1 MVSIA
6 IVSFAKFKKK
16 QSRASMSA
24 VMNYAM
30 KTEKTLYEGDR
41 LVSGLNCSPE
51 TIYHEFINT
60 KLFHGKDSGRMY
72 YHMVQSF
79 PKGED
84 VPPKIAHEMA
94 VKLAEYFKDYEVLIC
109 THTDR
114 DHIHSHFIINSVAF
128 DSGRK
133 FHISTPEIEPI
144 RQLNDKLCM
153 EYGFEICKPKQKHE
167 RTKSMSV
174 SEYHAAAKGESW
186 KMRLVN
192 TIDEC
197 MKYAGNKDEFIQL
210 MEFEGYGVKWTD
222 TRKSITYTTPK
233 GMKCRDDRLHES
245 KYLKERMELE
255 LRIRQEIVAGG
266 TQTAE
271 QTTATDRVVTTAN
284 AQILSSDTGEI
295 GQSVLQSERH
305 LGWDRGFAES
315 AESLAAADPQSR
327 KTDKQP
333 TQQGGFGEIGQEIV
347 GDEQDTITGWERE
360 REAFFSAQ
368 TETTANRMDS
378 FALDTH
384 QLATLGSDIVSL
396 GRSVESLGESP
407 PVRDATTTI
416 TPSTRRKKKLA
427 VGQKEDDHENQ
438 EFKMTM

>member
-1 MVSIA
+1 
-6 IVSFAKFKKK
+6 
-16 QSRASMSA
+16 MSA

-30 KTEKTLYEGDR
+30 KTEKTLFEGDR

-94 VKLAEYFKDYEVLIC
+94 VKLAEHFKDYEVLIC

-114 DHIHSHFIINSVAF
+114 DHIHSHFIINSVAIE
-128 DSGRK
+128 SGRK

-153 EYGFEICKPKQKHE
+153 EYGFEICRPKPKHE
-167 RTKSMSV
+167 HSKSMSV
-174 SEYHAAAKGESW
+174 AEYHAAAKGESW
-186 KMRLVN
+186 KMRLMN

-197 MKYAGNKDEFIQL
+197 MKYAGSKAEFIDL

-255 LRIRQEIVAGG
+255 LRIRQEIITGR
-266 TQTAE
+266 TQTE
-271 QTTATDRVVTTAN
+271 KQISTTITAAD
-284 AQILSSDTGEI
+284 AQCLSSGTGKT
-295 GQSVLQSERH
+295 GQSVLQPEHH
-305 LGWDRGFAES
+305 LGWGRGFPEPTKILATTDQQSQKPDGQS
-315 AESLAAADPQSR
+315 ANTGSAGANEQEPFAD
-327 KTDKQP
+327 T
-333 TQQGGFGEIGQEIV
+333 
-347 GDEQDTITGWERE
+347 GDFITGWEQE
-360 REAFFSAQ
+360 REAFFSAE
-368 TETTANRMDS
+368 TEITANRMDS
-378 FALDTH
+378 MALDTN
-384 QLATLGSDIVSL
+384 QLATLGSDIIRL
-396 GRSVESLGESP
+396 GRSVESLNQSV
-407 PVRDATTTI
+407 PVRDSTTQKVVNEH
-416 TPSTRRKKKLA
+416 KKG
-427 VGQKEDDHENQ
+427 VGQKQDDHSGYDFEM
-438 EFKMTM
+438 KM

>member
-30 KTEKTLYEGDR
+30 KTEKTLFEDER

-51 TIYHEFINT
+51 TVYHEFINT
-60 KLFHGKDSGRMY
+60 KLYHGKDSGRMY

-114 DHIHSHFIINSVAF
+114 DHIHSHFIINSVALET
-128 DSGRK
+128 GRK

-144 RQLNDKLCM
+144 RHLNDRLCM
-153 EYGFEICKPKQKHE
+153 EYGFEICKPKPKHE
-167 RTKSMSV
+167 HSKSMSV

-197 MKYAGNKDEFIQL
+197 MKYAGSKDEFIQL

-222 TRKSITYTTPK
+222 TRKNITYTTPK

-255 LRIRQEIVAGG
+255 LRIRQEIVAGR

-271 QTTATDRVVTTAN
+271 QTTATPRADAHSF
-284 AQILSSDTGEI
+284 SSDTGEI

-315 AESLAAADPQSR
+315 AESLATAEPQPQKPDGQSANTGSAGSNEQEPFAD
-327 KTDKQP
+327 TED
-333 TQQGGFGEIGQEIV
+333 F
-347 GDEQDTITGWERE
+347 ITGWGQERE
-360 REAFFSAQ
+360 SFFSTQAEATQ
-368 TETTANRMDS
+368 HKLDNLP
-378 FALDTH
+378 LDTN
-384 QLATLGSDIVSL
+384 QLASLSSDIIRL
-396 GRSVESLGESP
+396 GRSVECLGQSA
-407 PVRDATTTI
+407 PVRDSTTQI
-416 TPSTRRKKKLA
+416 VVHERKRGHGHKK
-427 VGQKEDDHENQ
+427 DDHESQ
-438 EFKMTM
+438 EYKMTM

>member
-1 MVSIA
+1 
-6 IVSFAKFKKK
+6 
-16 QSRASMSA
+16 MSA

-30 KTEKTLYEGDR
+30 KTEKTLCEGER

-51 TIYHEFINT
+51 TVYHEFINT
-60 KLFHGKDSGRMY
+60 KLLHGKDSGRMY

-94 VKLAEYFKDYEVLIC
+94 VRLAEHFKDYEVLIC

-144 RQLNDKLCM
+144 RQLNDRLCM
-153 EYGFEICKPKQKHE
+153 EYGFEICQPKSKYD
-167 RTKSMSV
+167 RTKSMGV

-186 KMRLVN
+186 KMRLMN

-197 MKYAGNKDEFIQL
+197 MKHAASKDEFIEL

-255 LRIRQEIVAGG
+255 LRIRQEIITGR

-271 QTTATDRVVTTAN
+271 QTTGIGRTD
-284 AQILSSDTGEI
+284 AQSLSSDTAG
-295 GQSVLQSERH
+295 
-305 LGWDRGFAES
+305 LGRAVRDFAHD
-315 AESLAAADPQSR
+315 AGADESLAAAEPQPQNA
-327 KTDKQP
+327 DEQP
-333 TQQGGFGEIGQEIV
+333 ADTGRLGEIEQEPV
-347 GDEQDTITGWERE
+347 PDTADLITGWEQE
-360 REAFFSAQ
+360 RKIFFSAQ
-368 TETTANRMDS
+368 AEIAENRMDGL
-378 FALDTH
+378 ALDTN
-384 QLATLGSDIVSL
+384 QLASLGSDIISL
-396 GRSVESLGESP
+396 GRSVESLSQP
-407 PVRDATTTI
+407 VPVRDSTTR
-416 TPSTRRKKKLA
+416 PAVKEHKKG
-427 VGQKEDDHENQ
+427 VGQKQDDHSGYDFEM
-438 EFKMTM
+438 KM

>member
-1 MVSIA
+1 
-6 IVSFAKFKKK
+6 
-16 QSRASMSA
+16 MSA

-30 KTEKTLYEGDR
+30 KTEKTLFEGER
-41 LVSGLNCSPE
+41 LVSGLNCSPQ
-51 TIYHEFINT
+51 TVYHEFINT
-60 KLFHGKDSGRMY
+60 KLYHGKDSGRMY

-84 VPPKIAHEMA
+84 VPPKVAHEMA

-144 RQLNDKLCM
+144 RQLNDKLCI
-153 EYGFEICKPKQKHE
+153 EYGFEICKPKQKYEH
-167 RTKSMSV
+167 TKSMSV

-233 GMKCRDDRLHES
+233 GMKCRDNRLHES

-255 LRIRQEIVAGG
+255 LRIRQEIVAGR

-271 QTTATDRVVTTAN
+271 QITATPRADAH
-284 AQILSSDTGEI
+284 AFSSDTGEI

-315 AESLAAADPQSR
+315 AESLATAEPQSR
-327 KTDKQP
+327 NPDEQP
-333 TQQGGFGEIGQEIV
+333 TQQVRFGETGQEIV
-347 GDEQDTITGWERE
+347 GDEQNTITGWEQE
-360 REAFFSAQ
+360 RETFFSAQ
-368 TETTANRMDS
+368 AEATQHKRDS
-378 FALDTH
+378 LPLDIH
-384 QLATLGSDIVSL
+384 QLASLGGNIISL
-396 GRSVESLGESP
+396 GRSVESLGQST
-407 PVRDATTTI
+407 PVRDSTTRLTVKEH
-416 TPSTRRKKKLA
+416 KKG
-427 VGQKEDDHENQ
+427 VGQKQDDHSGYDFEM
-438 EFKMTM
+438 KM

>member
-30 KTEKTLYEGDR
+30 KTEKTLFEGER

-51 TIYHEFINT
+51 TVYHEFINT
-60 KLFHGKDSGRMY
+60 KLYHGKVSGRMY

-94 VKLAEYFKDYEVLIC
+94 VKLAEHFKDYEVLIC

-144 RQLNDKLCM
+144 RQLNDRLCM
-153 EYGFEICKPKQKHE
+153 EYGFEICQPKPKYD

-174 SEYHAAAKGESW
+174 AEYHAAVKGESW
-186 KMRLVN
+186 KIRLMN

-197 MKYAGNKDEFIQL
+197 MKHAASKDEFIEL

-233 GMKCRDDRLHES
+233 GMKCRDDRLHET

-255 LRIRQEIVAGG
+255 LRIRQEIITGR

-271 QTTATDRVVTTAN
+271 QTTGIGRTDTES
-284 AQILSSDTGEI
+284 LSSDTA
-295 GQSVLQSERH
+295 
-305 LGWDRGFAES
+305 GFGRAVRDFTHN
-315 AESLAAADPQSR
+315 AGADESLATADPQYQN
-327 KTDKQP
+327 TDVQP
-333 TQQGGFGEIGQEIV
+333 ADTGRLGEIEQEPV
-347 GDEQDTITGWERE
+347 TDTADLITGWEQE
-360 REAFFSAQ
+360 RQVFFSAQ
-368 TETTANRMDS
+368 TEIAENRMDGL
-378 FALDTH
+378 ALDTN
-384 QLATLGSDIVSL
+384 QLASLGSDIISL
-396 GRSVESLGESP
+396 GRSVESLSQP
-407 PVRDATTTI
+407 VPVRDSTTR
-416 TPSTRRKKKLA
+416 PAVKEHKKG
-427 VGQKEDDHENQ
+427 VGQKQDDHSGYDFEM
-438 EFKMTM
+438 KM

>member
-1 MVSIA
+1 
-6 IVSFAKFKKK
+6 
-16 QSRASMSA
+16 MSA

-30 KTEKTLYEGDR
+30 KTEKTLFDGDR

-51 TIYHEFINT
+51 TVYHEFINT

-79 PKGED
+79 PKGEN

-94 VKLAEYFKDYEVLIC
+94 VKLAEHFKDYEVLIC

-114 DHIHSHFIINSVAF
+114 NHIHSHFIINSVAF

-144 RQLNDKLCM
+144 WQLNDRLCM
-153 EYGFEICKPKQKHE
+153 EFGFEICQPKPKYD

-174 SEYHAAAKGESW
+174 AEYHAAAKGESW
-186 KMRLVN
+186 KMRLMN

-197 MKYAGNKDEFIQL
+197 MKYAVSKEQFIEL

-245 KYLKERMELE
+245 KYSKERMELE
-255 LRIRQEIVAGG
+255 LRIRQEIITGR

-271 QTTATDRVVTTAN
+271 QTTATGRAISTID
-284 AQILSSDTGEI
+284 AQFLSSDTGET
-295 GQSVLQSERH
+295 GQSILQPGRH
-305 LGWDRGFAES
+305 LGWDRGFAGS
-315 AESLAAADPQSR
+315 AESLATAEPPSRNPDEQS
-327 KTDKQP
+327 
-333 TQQGGFGEIGQEIV
+333 TQQGRFGETGQEIV

-378 FALDTH
+378 FALDTN
-384 QLATLGSDIVSL
+384 QLTTLGSDIIRL
-396 GRSVESLGESP
+396 GRSVESLDLSA
-407 PVRDATTTI
+407 PVIDSTTQI
-416 TPSTRRKKKLA
+416 VVHERKRGHGHKK
-427 VGQKEDDHENQ
+427 DDHESQ
-438 EFKMTM
+438 EYKMTM

>member
-1 MVSIA
+1 
-6 IVSFAKFKKK
+6 
-16 QSRASMSA
+16 MSA

-30 KTEKTLYEGDR
+30 KTEKTLFKGER

-51 TIYHEFINT
+51 TVYHEFINT
-60 KLFHGKDSGRMY
+60 KLYHGKDSGRMY

-94 VKLAEYFKDYEVLIC
+94 VKLAEHFKDYEVLIC

-114 DHIHSHFIINSVAF
+114 DHIHSHFIINSVALET
-128 DSGRK
+128 GRK

-144 RQLNDKLCM
+144 RQLNDRLCM
-153 EYGFEICKPKQKHE
+153 EYGFEVCKPKPKHE
-167 RTKSMSV
+167 RSKSMSV
-174 SEYHAAAKGESW
+174 SEYHAAAKGDSW

-197 MKYAGNKDEFIQL
+197 MKYAVSKEQFIEL

-222 TRKSITYTTPK
+222 SRKSITYTTPK

-255 LRIRQEIVAGG
+255 LRIRQEIVAGR

-271 QTTATDRVVTTAN
+271 QITATPRADAH
-284 AQILSSDTGEI
+284 AISSDTGEI

-315 AESLAAADPQSR
+315 AESLATAEPQSR
-327 KTDKQP
+327 NPDEQP
-333 TQQGGFGEIGQEIV
+333 TEQGGFRETGQEIV
-347 GDEQDTITGWERE
+347 GVEQDTITGWEQE
-360 REAFFSAQ
+360 RESFFSTQAEATQ
-368 TETTANRMDS
+368 HKLDNLP
-378 FALDTH
+378 LDTN
-384 QLATLGSDIVSL
+384 QLASLSSDIISL
-396 GRSVESLGESP
+396 GRSVESLSQP
-407 PVRDATTTI
+407 TPVRDSTTQKVVHE
-416 TPSTRRKKKLA
+416 RKRGHGHKK
-427 VGQKEDDHENQ
+427 DDHESQ
-438 EFKMTM
+438 EYKMTM

>member
-1 MVSIA
+1 
-6 IVSFAKFKKK
+6 
-16 QSRASMSA
+16 MSA

-30 KTEKTLYEGDR
+30 KTEKTLFKGER

-51 TIYHEFINT
+51 TVYHEFINT
-60 KLFHGKDSGRMY
+60 KLYHGKDSGRMY

-94 VKLAEYFKDYEVLIC
+94 VKLAEHFKDYEVLIC

-114 DHIHSHFIINSVAF
+114 DHIHSHFIINSVALET
-128 DSGRK
+128 GRK

-144 RQLNDKLCM
+144 RQLNDRLCM
-153 EYGFEICKPKQKHE
+153 EYGFEVCKPKPKHE
-167 RTKSMSV
+167 RSKSMSV
-174 SEYHAAAKGESW
+174 SEYHAAAKGDSW

-197 MKYAGNKDEFIQL
+197 MKYAVSKEQFIEL

-222 TRKSITYTTPK
+222 SRKSITYTTPK

-255 LRIRQEIVAGG
+255 LRIRQEIVAGR

-271 QTTATDRVVTTAN
+271 QTTATPRADAHSF
-284 AQILSSDTGEI
+284 SSDTGEI

-315 AESLAAADPQSR
+315 AESLATAEPQSR
-327 KTDKQP
+327 NPDEQP
-333 TQQGGFGEIGQEIV
+333 TEQGGFRETGQEIV
-347 GDEQDTITGWERE
+347 GVEQDTITGWEQE
-360 REAFFSAQ
+360 RESFFSTQAEATQ
-368 TETTANRMDS
+368 HKLDNLP
-378 FALDTH
+378 LDTN
-384 QLATLGSDIVSL
+384 QLASLSSDIISL
-396 GRSVESLGESP
+396 GRSMESLDQSA
-407 PVRDATTTI
+407 PVIDSTTQI
-416 TPSTRRKKKLA
+416 VVHERKRGHGHKK
-427 VGQKEDDHENQ
+427 DDHESQ
-438 EFKMTM
+438 EYKMTM

>member
-30 KTEKTLYEGDR
+30 KTEKTLFEDER

-51 TIYHEFINT
+51 TVYHEFINT
-60 KLFHGKDSGRMY
+60 KLLHGKDSGRMY

-94 VKLAEYFKDYEVLIC
+94 VRLAEHFKDYEVLIC

-144 RQLNDKLCM
+144 RQLNDRLCM
-153 EYGFEICKPKQKHE
+153 EFGFEICQPKPKYD

-174 SEYHAAAKGESW
+174 AEYHAAAKGESW
-186 KMRLVN
+186 KMRLMN

-197 MKYAGNKDEFIQL
+197 MKHAGSKPEFIEL

-255 LRIRQEIVAGG
+255 LRIRQEIITGR

-271 QTTATDRVVTTAN
+271 QTTANERAITTADT
-284 AQILSSDTGEI
+284 QSLSSDTAGLGRAVRDFTHDAGADEIITTADQQHQNTAEQPANENGVGEN
-295 GQSVLQSERH
+295 QQEPLT
-305 LGWDRGFAES
+305 DT
-315 AESLAAADPQSR
+315 ADL
-327 KTDKQP
+327 
-333 TQQGGFGEIGQEIV
+333 
-347 GDEQDTITGWERE
+347 ITG
-360 REAFFSAQ
+360 
-368 TETTANRMDS
+368 
-378 FALDTH
+378 
-384 QLATLGSDIVSL
+384 
-396 GRSVESLGESP
+396 
-407 PVRDATTTI
+407 
-416 TPSTRRKKKLA
+416 
-427 VGQKEDDHENQ
+427 
-438 EFKMTM
+438 

>member
-1 MVSIA
+1 
-6 IVSFAKFKKK
+6 
-16 QSRASMSA
+16 MSA

-30 KTEKTLYEGDR
+30 KTEKTLYDGER
-41 LVSGLNCSPE
+41 LVSGLNCSPQ
-51 TIYHEFINT
+51 TVYHEFINT
-60 KLFHGKDSGRMY
+60 KLLHGKDSGRMY

-94 VKLAEYFKDYEVLIC
+94 VKLAEHFKDYEVLIC

-144 RQLNDKLCM
+144 RQLNDRLCM
-153 EYGFEICKPKQKHE
+153 EYGFEVCQPKPKYD
-167 RTKSMSV
+167 RTKSMSI
-174 SEYHAAAKGESW
+174 SEYHAAVKGESW
-186 KMRLVN
+186 KMRLMN

-197 MKYAGNKDEFIQL
+197 MKYAADKEQFIEL

-233 GMKCRDDRLHES
+233 GMKCRDDRLHEP

-255 LRIRQEIVAGG
+255 LRIRQEIIAGR

-271 QTTATDRVVTTAN
+271 QISTIITATDS
-284 AQILSSDTGEI
+284 QSLSSDTAG
-295 GQSVLQSERH
+295 
-305 LGWDRGFAES
+305 LGRAVRDVAHDAGAD
-315 AESLAAADPQSR
+315 ESLAAAGPQPQNAGQQLAHTG
-327 KTDKQP
+327 TD
-333 TQQGGFGEIGQEIV
+333 GANGQEPV
-347 GDEQDTITGWERE
+347 ADTAELITGWEEE
-360 REAFFSAQ
+360 RAFFFSPQA
-368 TETTANRMDS
+368 EIAANQLDG

-384 QLATLGSDIVSL
+384 QLATIGSDIVSL
-396 GRSVESLGESP
+396 GRSVESLTQST
-407 PVRDATTTI
+407 PVRD
-416 TPSTRRKKKLA
+416 STSRPAVKEHKKG
-427 VGQKEDDHENQ
+427 VGQKQDDHSGYDFEM
-438 EFKMTM
+438 KM

>member
-1 MVSIA
+1 
-6 IVSFAKFKKK
+6 
-16 QSRASMSA
+16 MSA

-30 KTEKTLYEGDR
+30 KTEKTLFEDER

-51 TIYHEFINT
+51 TAYYEFINT
-60 KLFHGKDSGRMY
+60 KLLHGKDSGRMY

-94 VKLAEYFKDYEVLIC
+94 VRLAEHFKDYEVLIC

-144 RQLNDKLCM
+144 RQLNDRLCM
-153 EYGFEICKPKQKHE
+153 EYGFEICQPKPKYD

-174 SEYHAAAKGESW
+174 AEYHAAAKGESW
-186 KMRLVN
+186 KMRLMN

-197 MKYAGNKDEFIQL
+197 MKHAGSKDEFIEL

-255 LRIRQEIVAGG
+255 LRIRQEIVAGR

-271 QTTATDRVVTTAN
+271 QTTANERAITTADT
-284 AQILSSDTGEI
+284 QSLSSDTAG
-295 GQSVLQSERH
+295 
-305 LGWDRGFAES
+305 LGRTVRDFAHHPG
-315 AESLAAADPQSR
+315 ADESLAAAEPQPQNANE
-327 KTDKQP
+327 QP
-333 TQQGGFGEIGQEIV
+333 ADTVRLGEIKQEPV
-347 GDEQDTITGWERE
+347 TDTADLITGWEEE
-360 REAFFSAQ
+360 REIFFSAQ
-368 TETTANRMDS
+368 AEIAPNRMDGL
-378 FALDTH
+378 ALDTH
-384 QLATLGSDIVSL
+384 QLAAIGSDIISL
-396 GRSVESLGESP
+396 GRSVESLSQP
-407 PVRDATTTI
+407 VPVRDSTTQKGVHE
-416 TPSTRRKKKLA
+416 RKKG
-427 VGQKEDDHENQ
+427 VGQKQDDHSGYDFEM
-438 EFKMTM
+438 KM

>member
-1 MVSIA
+1 
-6 IVSFAKFKKK
+6 
-16 QSRASMSA
+16 MSA

-30 KTEKTLYEGDR
+30 KTEKTLCEGDR

-51 TIYHEFINT
+51 TVYHEFINT
-60 KLFHGKDSGRMY
+60 KLLHGKDSGRMY

-79 PKGED
+79 PKGEN

-94 VKLAEYFKDYEVLIC
+94 VKLAEHFKDYEVLIC

-114 DHIHSHFIINSVAF
+114 DHIHSHFIINSVALEN
-128 DSGRK
+128 GRK

-144 RQLNDKLCM
+144 RQLNDKLCI
-153 EYGFEICKPKQKHE
+153 EYGFEICRSKPKHE
-167 RTKSMSV
+167 HIKSMRV
-174 SEYHAAAKGESW
+174 AEYHAAAKGESW
-186 KMRLVN
+186 KMRLMN

-197 MKYAGNKDEFIQL
+197 MKYAGSKDEFIQL

-271 QTTATDRVVTTAN
+271 QITATPRAD
-284 AQILSSDTGEI
+284 AQSLSSDTGET
-295 GQSVLQSERH
+295 GQSVLQSEPH
-305 LGWDRGFAES
+305 LGGDRGFAES
-315 AESLAAADPQSR
+315 AESIAAAEPQPQNS
-327 KTDKQP
+327 DEQP
-333 TQQGGFGEIGQEIV
+333 TDTGRLGEIEQEPIT
-347 GDEQDTITGWERE
+347 DTAGLITGWEEE

-378 FALDTH
+378 FALDTN
-384 QLATLGSDIVSL
+384 QLTTLGSDIIRL
-396 GRSVESLGESP
+396 GRSVESLDLSA
-407 PVRDATTTI
+407 PVIDSTTQI
-416 TPSTRRKKKLA
+416 VVHERKRGHGHKK
-427 VGQKEDDHENQ
+427 DDHESQ
-438 EFKMTM
+438 EYKMTM

>member
-1 MVSIA
+1 
-6 IVSFAKFKKK
+6 
-16 QSRASMSA
+16 MSA

-30 KTEKTLYEGDR
+30 KTEKTLFEGER

-51 TIYHEFINT
+51 TVYHEFINT

-84 VPPKIAHEMA
+84 VPPKIAHKMA

-114 DHIHSHFIINSVAF
+114 DHIHSHFIINSVAIEN
-128 DSGRK
+128 GRK

-153 EYGFEICKPKQKHE
+153 EYGFEICKPKPKYE

-197 MKYAGNKDEFIQL
+197 MKYAGSKDEFIQL

-222 TRKSITYTTPK
+222 TRKSVTYTTPK
-233 GMKCRDDRLHES
+233 GMKCRDERLHES

-255 LRIRQEIVAGG
+255 LRIRQEIIAGR

-271 QTTATDRVVTTAN
+271 QTTATPRADAHSF
-284 AQILSSDTGEI
+284 SSDTGET
-295 GQSVLQSERH
+295 GQSILQSEHH
-305 LGWDRGFAES
+305 LGWDRGFTEPTKILATADQQPQKPDGQS
-315 AESLAAADPQSR
+315 ANTGSAGANEQEPFAD
-327 KTDKQP
+327 TED
-333 TQQGGFGEIGQEIV
+333 F
-347 GDEQDTITGWERE
+347 ITGWEQE

-368 TETTANRMDS
+368 VEATQHKLDS
-378 FALDTH
+378 LSLDTN
-384 QLATLGSDIVSL
+384 QLASIGSDIISL
-396 GRSVESLGESP
+396 GRSVESLDQS
-407 PVRDATTTI
+407 ATVIDSTTQI
-416 TPSTRRKKKLA
+416 VVHERKRGHGHKK
-427 VGQKEDDHENQ
+427 DDHENQ
-438 EFKMTM
+438 EYKMTM

>member
-1 MVSIA
+1 
-6 IVSFAKFKKK
+6 
-16 QSRASMSA
+16 
-24 VMNYAM
+24 M
-30 KTEKTLYEGDR
+30 KTEKTLYEGER

-51 TIYHEFINT
+51 TVYHEFINT
-60 KLFHGKDSGRMY
+60 KLLHCKDSGRMY

-94 VKLAEYFKDYEVLIC
+94 VRLAEHFKDYEVLIC

-144 RQLNDKLCM
+144 RQLNDRLCM
-153 EYGFEICKPKQKHE
+153 EYGFEICQPKPKYD

-174 SEYHAAAKGESW
+174 AEYHAAVKGESW
-186 KMRLVN
+186 KIRLMN

-197 MKYAGNKDEFIQL
+197 MKHAASKDEFIEL

-233 GMKCRDDRLHES
+233 GMKCRDDRLHET

-255 LRIRQEIVAGG
+255 LRIRQEIITGR

-271 QTTATDRVVTTAN
+271 QTTANERAITTADT
-284 AQILSSDTGEI
+284 QSLSSDTAGLGRAVRDFAHDAGAGEI
-295 GQSVLQSERH
+295 ITTADQQH
-305 LGWDRGFAES
+305 QNTAE
-315 AESLAAADPQSR
+315 
-327 KTDKQP
+327 QP
-333 TQQGGFGEIGQEIV
+333 TNENGVGENQQEPLT
-347 GDEQDTITGWERE
+347 DTADLITGWEQE
-360 REAFFSAQ
+360 RQIFFSAQ
-368 TETTANRMDS
+368 AEIAENRMGGL
-378 FALDTH
+378 ALDTN
-384 QLATLGSDIVSL
+384 QLASLGSDIIRL
-396 GRSVESLGESP
+396 GRSVESLSQP
-407 PVRDATTTI
+407 VPVRDSTTR
-416 TPSTRRKKKLA
+416 PAVKEHKKG
-427 VGQKEDDHENQ
+427 VGQKQDDHSGYDFEM
-438 EFKMTM
+438 KM

>member
-1 MVSIA
+1 
-6 IVSFAKFKKK
+6 
-16 QSRASMSA
+16 MSA

-30 KTEKTLYEGDR
+30 ETEKTLFEGER

-51 TIYHEFINT
+51 TVYYEFINT
-60 KLFHGKDSGRMY
+60 KLLHGKDSGRMY
-72 YHMVQSF
+72 YHMTQSF

-94 VKLAEYFKDYEVLIC
+94 VKLAEHFKDYEVLIC

-144 RQLNDKLCM
+144 RQLNDRLCM
-153 EYGFEICKPKQKHE
+153 EYGFEICQPKPKYE

-186 KMRLVN
+186 KMRLMN

-197 MKYAGNKDEFIQL
+197 MKHAGSKAEFIEL

-233 GMKCRDDRLHES
+233 GIKCRDDRLHES

-255 LRIRQEIVAGG
+255 LRIRQEIITGR

-271 QTTATDRVVTTAN
+271 QTTANERAVTTADT
-284 AQILSSDTGEI
+284 QSLSADTA
-295 GQSVLQSERH
+295 
-305 LGWDRGFAES
+305 GFGRAVRDFTHD
-315 AESLAAADPQSR
+315 AGADESLAAAEPQPQNA
-327 KTDKQP
+327 DEQP
-333 TQQGGFGEIGQEIV
+333 ADTGRLGEIEQEPV
-347 GDEQDTITGWERE
+347 TDTADLITGWEKE
-360 REAFFSAQ
+360 RQIFFSAQ
-368 TETTANRMDS
+368 AEITANRMGS
-378 FALDTH
+378 LALDTH
-384 QLATLGSDIVSL
+384 QLATLGSDIIRL
-396 GRSVESLGESP
+396 GRSVESFSQP
-407 PVRDATTTI
+407 VPVRDSTTQKVVHEH
-416 TPSTRRKKKLA
+416 KKG
-427 VGQKEDDHENQ
+427 VGQKQDDHSGYDFEM
-438 EFKMTM
+438 KM

>member
-30 KTEKTLYEGDR
+30 KTEKTLFEGER

-51 TIYHEFINT
+51 TVYYEFINT
-60 KLFHGKDSGRMY
+60 KLLHGKDSGRMY

-94 VKLAEYFKDYEVLIC
+94 VRLAEHFKDYEVLIC

-144 RQLNDKLCM
+144 RQLNDRLCM
-153 EYGFEICKPKQKHE
+153 EYGFEICQPKSKYD

-186 KMRLVN
+186 KMRLMN

-197 MKYAGNKDEFIQL
+197 MKHAASKDEFIEL

-233 GMKCRDDRLHES
+233 GMKCRDDRLHET

-255 LRIRQEIVAGG
+255 LRIRQEIITGR
-266 TQTAE
+266 TQTE
-271 QTTATDRVVTTAN
+271 KQISSTITATDSRS
-284 AQILSSDTGEI
+284 LSSDTGET
-295 GQSVLQSERH
+295 GQSVLQSEPH
-305 LGWDRGFAES
+305 LGGDRGFTES
-315 AESLAAADPQSR
+315 AESIAAAEPQPQNA
-327 KTDKQP
+327 DEQP
-333 TQQGGFGEIGQEIV
+333 ADTGRLGEIEQEPV
-347 GDEQDTITGWERE
+347 TDTADLITGWEEE

-368 TETTANRMDS
+368 TEITANRMDS
-378 FALDTH
+378 LALDTH
-384 QLATLGSDIVSL
+384 QLVTLGSDIIRL
-396 GRSVESLGESP
+396 GRSVESLSQP
-407 PVRDATTTI
+407 VPVRDSTTQKVV
-416 TPSTRRKKKLA
+416 REHKKG
-427 VGQKEDDHENQ
+427 VGQKQDDHSGYDFEM
-438 EFKMTM
+438 KM

>member
-1 MVSIA
+1 
-6 IVSFAKFKKK
+6 
-16 QSRASMSA
+16 MSA

-30 KTEKTLYEGDR
+30 KTEKTLCEGER
-41 LVSGLNCSPE
+41 LVSGLNCSPQ
-51 TIYHEFINT
+51 TVYHEFINT
-60 KLFHGKDSGRMY
+60 KLLHGKDSGRMY

-84 VPPKIAHEMA
+84 VPPKLAHEMA
-94 VKLAEYFKDYEVLIC
+94 VKLAEHFKDYEVLIC

-114 DHIHSHFIINSVAF
+114 DHIHSHFIINSVALET
-128 DSGRK
+128 GRK

-144 RQLNDKLCM
+144 RQLNDRLCM
-153 EYGFEICKPKQKHE
+153 EYGFEICKPKPKFD

-174 SEYHAAAKGESW
+174 AEYHAAAKGESW
-186 KMRLVN
+186 KMRLMN

-197 MKYAGNKDEFIQL
+197 MKYAVSKAQFVEL
-210 MEFEGYGVKWTD
+210 MEFEGYSVKWAD
-222 TRKSITYTTPK
+222 SRKSITYTTPK
-233 GMKCRDDRLHES
+233 GMKCRDDRLHET

-255 LRIRQEIVAGG
+255 LRIRQKIITGR
-266 TQTAE
+266 TQTEE
-271 QTTATDRVVTTAN
+271 QISTTITTTDSQSLSPDTA
-284 AQILSSDTGEI
+284 G
-295 GQSVLQSERH
+295 
-305 LGWDRGFAES
+305 LGRAIRDFNHDEEPT
-315 AESLAAADPQSR
+315 ESLATAEPQHQNADE
-327 KTDKQP
+327 QP
-333 TQQGGFGEIGQEIV
+333 THEDGVGENQQEPV
-347 GDEQDTITGWERE
+347 ADTADLITGWEQE
-360 REAFFSAQ
+360 RAFLFSAQ
-368 TETTANRMDS
+368 VEATQHKLDGFT
-378 FALDTH
+378 LDTH

>member
-1 MVSIA
+1 
-6 IVSFAKFKKK
+6 
-16 QSRASMSA
+16 MSA

-30 KTEKTLYEGDR
+30 KTEKTLFEGER

-51 TIYHEFINT
+51 TVYHEFINT
-60 KLFHGKDSGRMY
+60 KLYHGKNSGRMY

-79 PKGED
+79 PKGEN

-94 VKLAEYFKDYEVLIC
+94 VKLAEHFKDYEVLIC

-114 DHIHSHFIINSVAF
+114 DHIHSHFIINSVAME
-128 DSGRK
+128 SGKK

-153 EYGFEICKPKQKHE
+153 EYGFEICKPKPKHE

-174 SEYHAAAKGESW
+174 AEYHAAAKGESW
-186 KMRLVN
+186 KMRLMN

-197 MKYAGNKDEFIQL
+197 MKYAGSKDEFIQL

-255 LRIRQEIVAGG
+255 LRIRQEILAGG

-271 QTTATDRVVTTAN
+271 QTTATPRADAHSF
-284 AQILSSDTGEI
+284 SSDTGEI

-305 LGWDRGFAES
+305 LGWDRGFTEPTKILATADQQSQKPDGQS
-315 AESLAAADPQSR
+315 ANTGSAGANEQEPFAD
-327 KTDKQP
+327 TED
-333 TQQGGFGEIGQEIV
+333 F
-347 GDEQDTITGWERE
+347 ITGWEQE

-368 TETTANRMDS
+368 VEATQHKLDS
-378 FALDTH
+378 LSLDTN
-384 QLATLGSDIVSL
+384 QLASIGSDIISL
-396 GRSVESLGESP
+396 GRSVESLDQS
-407 PVRDATTTI
+407 ATVIDSTTQI
-416 TPSTRRKKKLA
+416 VVHERKRGHGHKK
-427 VGQKEDDHENQ
+427 DDHENQ
-438 EFKMTM
+438 EYKMTM

>member
-1 MVSIA
+1 
-6 IVSFAKFKKK
+6 
-16 QSRASMSA
+16 MSA

-30 KTEKTLYEGDR
+30 KTEKTLFEGDR

-94 VKLAEYFKDYEVLIC
+94 VRLAEHFKDYEVLIC

-114 DHIHSHFIINSVAF
+114 DHIHSHFIINSVALE
-128 DSGRK
+128 SGRK

-144 RQLNDKLCM
+144 RQFNDKLCM
-153 EYGFEICKPKQKHE
+153 EYGFEICKPKPKHE
-167 RTKSMSV
+167 STKSISV

-197 MKYAGNKDEFIQL
+197 MKYAGSKDEFIQL

-255 LRIRQEIVAGG
+255 LRIRQEIIVGR

-271 QTTATDRVVTTAN
+271 QTTATPRADAN
-284 AQILSSDTGEI
+284 SFSSDTGEI

-305 LGWDRGFAES
+305 LGWDRGFAEPD
-315 AESLAAADPQSR
+315 ESLATAEPQSR
-327 KTDKQP
+327 NSDEQP
-333 TQQGGFGEIGQEIV
+333 TQQGRFGETGQEIV
-347 GDEQDTITGWERE
+347 GDKQDVITGWEQE
-360 REAFFSAQ
+360 REAFFATQ
-368 TETTANRMDS
+368 AEATEHKLDS
-378 FALDTH
+378 LPLDTH
-384 QLATLGSDIVSL
+384 QLAAIGGDIISL
-396 GRSVESLGESP
+396 GRSVESLGESS

-427 VGQKEDDHENQ
+427 VGQKEDDHESQ

>member
-1 MVSIA
+1 VVSIA
-6 IVSFAKFKKK
+6 IVSFAKIKKK

-30 KTEKTLYEGDR
+30 KTEKTLCEGER

-51 TIYHEFINT
+51 TVYHEFINT

-94 VKLAEYFKDYEVLIC
+94 VKLAEHFKDYEVLIC

-114 DHIHSHFIINSVAF
+114 DHIHSHFIINSVAIEN
-128 DSGRK
+128 GRK

-153 EYGFEICKPKQKHE
+153 EYGFEVYKPKPKHE

-197 MKYAGNKDEFIQL
+197 MKYAGSKDEFIHL

-255 LRIRQEIVAGG
+255 LRIRQEIITGG

-271 QTTATDRVVTTAN
+271 QTTATITVTDSQSMSSQTAELRRAVRN
-284 AQILSSDTGEI
+284 
-295 GQSVLQSERH
+295 
-305 LGWDRGFAES
+305 FAHD
-315 AESLAAADPQSR
+315 AGAVESLATAELQHQKPAE
-327 KTDKQP
+327 QP
-333 TQQGGFGEIGQEIV
+333 TQQGGFGDTGQETV
-347 GDEQDTITGWERE
+347 GDEQDIITGWEQE
-360 REAFFSAQ
+360 REIFFSAQ
-368 TETTANRMDS
+368 TEIAKDRMGGL
-378 FALDTH
+378 ALDTN
-384 QLATLGSDIVSL
+384 QLAALGSHIISL
-396 GRSVESLGESP
+396 GRSVESLNQP
-407 PVRDATTTI
+407 VPVRDSTTQKVVHE
-416 TPSTRRKKKLA
+416 RKKG
-427 VGQKEDDHENQ
+427 VGQKQDDHSGYDFEM
-438 EFKMTM
+438 KM

>member
-30 KTEKTLYEGDR
+30 KTEKTLCEGER

-51 TIYHEFINT
+51 TVYHEFINT
-60 KLFHGKDSGRMY
+60 KLLHGKDSGRMY

-94 VKLAEYFKDYEVLIC
+94 VRLAEHFKDYEVLIC

-144 RQLNDKLCM
+144 RQLNDRLCM
-153 EYGFEICKPKQKHE
+153 EYGFEICQPKSKYD

-186 KMRLVN
+186 KMRLMN

-197 MKYAGNKDEFIQL
+197 MKHASSKDEFIEL

-233 GMKCRDDRLHES
+233 GMKCRDDRLHET

-255 LRIRQEIVAGG
+255 LRIRQEIITGR

-271 QTTATDRVVTTAN
+271 QTTGIGRTD
-284 AQILSSDTGEI
+284 AQSLSSDTAGFGRAVRDFTHDAGADEI
-295 GQSVLQSERH
+295 ITT
-305 LGWDRGFAES
+305 
-315 AESLAAADPQSR
+315 ADPQHQNTAEQPANENGVGENQQEPL
-327 KTDKQP
+327 TD
-333 TQQGGFGEIGQEIV
+333 TA
-347 GDEQDTITGWERE
+347 DLITGWEQE
-360 REAFFSAQ
+360 RKIFFSAKA
-368 TETTANRMDS
+368 EIAENRMDGL
-378 FALDTH
+378 ALDTN
-384 QLATLGSDIVSL
+384 QLASLGSDIISL
-396 GRSVESLGESP
+396 GRSVESLSQP
-407 PVRDATTTI
+407 VPVRDSTTR
-416 TPSTRRKKKLA
+416 PPVKEHKKG
-427 VGQKEDDHENQ
+427 VGQKQDDHSGYDFEM
-438 EFKMTM
+438 KM

>member
-1 MVSIA
+1 
-6 IVSFAKFKKK
+6 
-16 QSRASMSA
+16 MSA

-30 KTEKTLYEGDR
+30 KTEKTLCEGDR
-41 LVSGLNCSPE
+41 LVSGLSCSPE
-51 TIYHEFINT
+51 TVYHEFINT
-60 KLFHGKDSGRMY
+60 KLYHGKDSGRMY

-79 PKGED
+79 PKGEN

-94 VKLAEYFKDYEVLIC
+94 VKLAEHFKDYEVLIC

-114 DHIHSHFIINSVAF
+114 DHIHSHFIINSVALEN
-128 DSGRK
+128 GRK
-133 FHISTPEIEPI
+133 FHISTLEIEPI

-153 EYGFEICKPKQKHE
+153 EYGFEICKPKPKYEH
-167 RTKSMSV
+167 TKSMSV
-174 SEYHAAAKGESW
+174 AEYHAAAKGESW
-186 KMRLVN
+186 KMRLMN

-197 MKYAGNKDEFIQL
+197 MKYAGSKDEFIQL

-245 KYLKERMELE
+245 KYLRERMELE

-266 TQTAE
+266 TQTTE
-271 QTTATDRVVTTAN
+271 QTTATDRGVTTAN

-305 LGWDRGFAES
+305 LGWNRGFAES
-315 AESLAAADPQSR
+315 AKSLAAADPQSR
-327 KTDKQP
+327 NPDEQP
-333 TQQGGFGEIGQEIV
+333 TQQDRFGETGQEIV

-368 TETTANRMDS
+368 VEATQHKLDG
-378 FALDTH
+378 FPLDTN
-384 QLATLGSDIVSL
+384 QLASLGSDIISL
-396 GRSVESLGESP
+396 GRSVESLDQSA
-407 PVRDATTTI
+407 PVIDSTTQI
-416 TPSTRRKKKLA
+416 VVHERKRGHGHKK
-427 VGQKEDDHENQ
+427 DDHESQ
-438 EFKMTM
+438 EYKMTM